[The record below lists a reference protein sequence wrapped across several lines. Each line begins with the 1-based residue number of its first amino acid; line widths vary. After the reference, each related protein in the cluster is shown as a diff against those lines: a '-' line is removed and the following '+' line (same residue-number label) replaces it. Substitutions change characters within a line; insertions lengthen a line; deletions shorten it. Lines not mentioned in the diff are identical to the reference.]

1 MIARLG
7 WAAAF
12 VALAIAQAVAL
23 DMPLPVP
30 AVTIYPGDT
39 IRDTMLMERDFAETA
54 VTSAMIDS
62 RHALVGKVAR
72 RTLLPGKA
80 IPVGAVEEARIVA
93 NGTQVKIV
101 FEEQGLTITSY
112 AAALQNGR
120 VGDLVKVR
128 NLDSGLTVSGT
139 VMSDG
144 SIRVSGG

>member
-1 MIARLG
+1 MILRCL
-7 WAAAF
+7 AAAA
-12 VALAIAQAVAL
+12 VALAASAPALAV

-30 AVTIYPGDT
+30 AVTIYPGDV
-39 IRDTMLMERDFAETA
+39 IRDNMLIERDFAETA
-54 VTSAMIDS
+54 TSSAMVDS
-62 RHALVGKVAR
+62 RNALIGKVAR

-80 IPVGAVEEARIVA
+80 IPVGAVEDARVVS
-93 NGTQVKIV
+93 NGSQVKVV
-101 FEEQGLTITSY
+101 FEEQGLTITTY

-139 VMSDG
+139 VLSDG